1 MQIRIVCYAKKSE
14 IMSVR
19 VRIRTKKNV
28 KPDELLKRLENQG
41 EKIVA
46 LSNEFPSVVF
56 GTHLKADTVLLPL
69 PPHLSGQRI

>member
-1 MQIRIVCYAKKSE
+1 
-14 IMSVR
+14 MSVR

-46 LSNEFPSVVF
+46 LSNKFPSVVF
-56 GTHLKADTVLLPL
+56 GTHLKADTVLIPL